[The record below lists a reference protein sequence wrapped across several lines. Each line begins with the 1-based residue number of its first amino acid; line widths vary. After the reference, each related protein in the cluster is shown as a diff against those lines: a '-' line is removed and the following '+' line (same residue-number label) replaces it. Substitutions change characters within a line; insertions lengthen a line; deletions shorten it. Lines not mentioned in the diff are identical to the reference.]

1 MKMLCFIILFWY
13 TNLCDATKYNQH
25 VKMAQKQWNIGD
37 KIQVKDDCIF
47 FPSIN
52 IETFFNDKLNSD
64 YLIIT
69 SDQRF
74 RIIGLDTEDDTQ
86 YFLEH
91 GPVFLIQADS
101 HKDSNVYIFIFPK
114 EMENFKKID
123 AEDENHF
130 KITQSDSWNNKLS
143 YEVEEFVP
151 QNGYKMKKYDTWNKK
166 DMNDIKPSGTWNENN
181 LSHEVEEF
189 IPRIKPSGTWNEN
202 QLSHKVEE
210 FIPQNIYNMKQYD
223 TWNKKDTNIINE
235 FVPKFYGKVGDT
247 IITLRSFETKT
258 RKNLNNAKKKYY
270 SILYLNKGKKFIVQ
284 DVKPDGCIYINSIN
298 TDKTQTAM
306 VYPHDFDKI
315 KVIEDL
321 EFDKVHNNLLND
333 KEMNLV
339 GADFVSK
346 FDVEHLK
353 MTYNSSDEDFKVSI
367 LLGNGSINPWGIT
380 INLSDPC
387 SEWRVTEVLPD
398 LQAHSRGIQKGW
410 KLSEWRNALISNDN
424 REEVRKHLV
433 KELEGSITF
442 MVSKDKL
449 IGQYSEG
456 EIIEHI
462 TKKKK
467 WRKATVITLDPLII
481 DNLDSRFSTVWG
493 KIRKV
498 YIKKENLTA
507 KEFVDPINS
516 FDLFKEANDIIL
528 MVFPSD
534 ADVQKSCFQYHN
546 LLRHFCTHAHVNEVT
561 GARSDIENILK
572 KLGLD
577 ASSAKKLASAY
588 QYAMLCHGKSAAII
602 NQILKLLDST
612 NLNTSSEK
620 KKKVIELESRPGD
633 RLSVIESFEI
643 IAYGREF
650 IVQVEDI
657 LKVKYNGGEFIVT
670 KRLTDDKL
678 IAFEKQHF
686 HKVQFV
692 KNDKRL

>member
-123 AEDENHF
+123 AF

-151 QNGYKMKKYDTWNKK
+151 QNDYKMKKYDTWNKS
-166 DMNDIKPSGTWNENN
+166 DMNYIKPSGTWNENN

-258 RKNLNNAKKKYY
+258 RKNLNNAKKKK
-270 SILYLNKGKKFIVQ
+270 LF
-284 DVKPDGCIYINSIN
+284 NSLFE
-298 TDKTQTAM
+298 QRQ
-306 VYPHDFDKI
+306 
-315 KVIEDL
+315 E
-321 EFDKVHNNLLND
+321 VH
-333 KEMNLV
+333 
-339 GADFVSK
+339 
-346 FDVEHLK
+346 
-353 MTYNSSDEDFKVSI
+353 
-367 LLGNGSINPWGIT
+367 
-380 INLSDPC
+380 
-387 SEWRVTEVLPD
+387 
-398 LQAHSRGIQKGW
+398 
-410 KLSEWRNALISNDN
+410 
-424 REEVRKHLV
+424 
-433 KELEGSITF
+433 
-442 MVSKDKL
+442 
-449 IGQYSEG
+449 
-456 EIIEHI
+456 
-462 TKKKK
+462 
-467 WRKATVITLDPLII
+467 
-481 DNLDSRFSTVWG
+481 
-493 KIRKV
+493 
-498 YIKKENLTA
+498 
-507 KEFVDPINS
+507 
-516 FDLFKEANDIIL
+516 
-528 MVFPSD
+528 
-534 ADVQKSCFQYHN
+534 
-546 LLRHFCTHAHVNEVT
+546 CT
-561 GARSDIENILK
+561 
-572 KLGLD
+572 
-577 ASSAKKLASAY
+577 
-588 QYAMLCHGKSAAII
+588 
-602 NQILKLLDST
+602 
-612 NLNTSSEK
+612 
-620 KKKVIELESRPGD
+620 
-633 RLSVIESFEI
+633 
-643 IAYGREF
+643 GRETRW
-650 IVQVEDI
+650 
-657 LKVKYNGGEFIVT
+657 LHLY
-670 KRLTDDKL
+670 
-678 IAFEKQHF
+678 
-686 HKVQFV
+686 
-692 KNDKRL
+692 